1 MPSKPAKPTN
11 WAEVKSAIEMI
22 YRDYASHVT
31 AESFPMTFPIEGRGW
46 SAEITIS
53 KKQAIKQA

>member
-1 MPSKPAKPTN
+1 MPTKPAKPTD

-31 AESFPMTFPIEGRGW
+31 PESFPMTFPLDGRGW
-46 SAEITIS
+46 SAEIKIS
-53 KKQAIKQA
+53 KKNPIK